1 MGASPPLGIGA
12 EMKIFGI
19 FLDREKNTENGLTI
33 ALPTPERVVVPLPKD
48 GTAEVR
54 AGQWVLTGSRLCGGS
69 LPAHASV
76 SGKVEEIKEF
86 DTDDGSFTAV
96 VIKADENQKDAAVRV
111 PRADDRESFI
121 NAVRESGC
129 PAAEKIAA
137 AADAD
142 MLIVNGVES
151 EQYVTSENRC
161 MLDDGKLITAG
172 IALISRLMGIE
183 KTVIAVASDCEEAID
198 AMEKTAADAPKC
210 EVVKVRPDH
219 PAGADMVL
227 VNNVAG
233 RPIKANET
241 AAEKKVMILLPS
253 EVAFIASYFETGM
266 PFIKRRVTVDGD
278 LVKTPC
284 MVEAPIGT
292 PLKDLFAFADGNLLP
307 AEKLVI
313 GGLMTGRCVTDPEL
327 PLGKC
332 DSAALIFMKPLE
344 SGGKGSLK
352 VVGGQTNC
360 IRCGRCAKACP
371 AGLMPMRI
379 EKAVKKRKRTELR
392 RLRPDLCIGC
402 GSCTYVCPAKRELK
416 DAVDKAKTILDR
428 KGGDEE

>member
-1 MGASPPLGIGA
+1 
-12 EMKIFGI
+12 MKIFGI

-33 ALPTPERVVVPLPKD
+33 ALPTPERVAVPLPKD

-121 NAVRESGC
+121 KCAINAVRESGC
-129 PAAEKIAA
+129 PAAEKISA

-284 MVEAPIGT
+284 VVEAPIGT

-371 AGLMPMRI
+371 TGLMPMRI